1 VRLDGTEIVGY
12 AAPIAMSV
20 RARHVITE
28 MGLCNALGNATAEV
42 WRAVVRGERQVSTPA
57 FELPFVTV
65 CGAVSD
71 KLAPVPAAYV
81 DFDTRLARLAL
92 CALEPMLPAIEKTRA
107 RLGAERIGVV
117 MGTSTGGLDATEA
130 AYRRFR
136 AKGERTPDFSLR
148 RAHSF
153 DALPQLLASLCS
165 LEGPRY
171 AISTACTSSA
181 KALASATRL
190 IDAGVCDAVLV
201 GGADVLCETTLRGFQ
216 TLGVLSETGSR
227 PFSAE
232 RTGIHIGE
240 GAAFL
245 LVERNGEGPLHVLSV
260 GETSDAHSMSAPHPE
275 GLGAARAI
283 EVALERAGLSPSA
296 IGYVNAHGTGTDQND
311 ATESQAIRATLGAR
325 VPVSS
330 TKGLTGHLLGACG
343 ATEAI
348 FAGLAIIHGALPMSA
363 GAEPV
368 DPNLGI
374 HVLTR
379 SVEAQIRHALS
390 TSFAFGGS
398 NAAVIL
404 GAA

>member
-1 VRLDGTEIVGY
+1 MGY
-12 AAPIAMSV
+12 AAPIGMSV
-20 RARHVITE
+20 RPRHVITQ

-42 WRAVVRGERQVSTPA
+42 WRAVVRGERNVSAPT
-57 FELPFVTV
+57 FELPFETV
-65 CGAVSD
+65 VGAVSGP
-71 KLAPVPAAYV
+71 LAPVPAEYLG
-81 DFDTRLARLAL
+81 FDTRLAQLAL
-92 CALEPMLPAIEKTRA
+92 CALEPMLNAVAKTRS
-107 RLGAERIGVV
+107 RVGAERIGVLV
-117 MGTSTGGLDATEA
+117 GTSTGGLDATEA
-130 AYRRFR
+130 TYRRFR
-136 AKGERTPDFSLR
+136 ATGQYTPAFSLR
-148 RAHSF
+148 RTHAF
-153 DALPQLLASLCS
+153 DALPLLLATRCG

-201 GGADVLCETTLRGFQ
+201 GGADVLCETTLRGFHA
-216 TLGVLSETGSR
+216 LGVLSESGAR
-227 PFSAE
+227 PFSSE

-283 EVALERAGLSPSA
+283 QLALEQAGLSPSA
-296 IGYVNAHGTGTDQND
+296 IGYVNAHGTGTTQND
-311 ATESQAIRATLGAR
+311 STESRAIRATLGAE

-348 FAGLAIIHGALPMSA
+348 FAGLAIMHGTLPMSA
-363 GAEPV
+363 GATPI
-368 DPNLGI
+368 DPDLGI
-374 HVLTR
+374 HVLTQ
-379 SVEAQIRHALS
+379 STATPIRHALS

-404 GAA
+404 GAT